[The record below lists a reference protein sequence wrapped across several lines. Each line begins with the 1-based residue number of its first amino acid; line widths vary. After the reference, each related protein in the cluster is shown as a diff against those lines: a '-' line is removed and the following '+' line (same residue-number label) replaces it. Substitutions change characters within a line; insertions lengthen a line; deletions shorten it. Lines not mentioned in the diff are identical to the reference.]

1 MWCDLKCQK
10 LKSVIARVI
19 CHGIFV
25 GGGCWCWGVV
35 AILIFLESVMKGKI
49 LILRVIKEVL

>member
-1 MWCDLKCQK
+1 MNDLKCQK

-19 CHGIFV
+19 CDGIFV
-25 GGGCWCWGVV
+25 GVVVGVSV
-35 AILIFLESVMKGKI
+35 IAILILIESVMKGEI